1 MSHYFDLFKILYDY
15 NLSFSFLSI
24 YAYLFMIIH
33 MMKNSQFIYS
43 FLMKKQVIVSKYK
56 MFMNLFYIFPL
67 LLPINF
73 ELKFLIVLMISFG
86 EFLLVF
92 KFIKK

>member
-1 MSHYFDLFKILYDY
+1 
-15 NLSFSFLSI
+15 
-24 YAYLFMIIH
+24 
-33 MMKNSQFIYS
+33 
-43 FLMKKQVIVSKYK
+43 VSKYK